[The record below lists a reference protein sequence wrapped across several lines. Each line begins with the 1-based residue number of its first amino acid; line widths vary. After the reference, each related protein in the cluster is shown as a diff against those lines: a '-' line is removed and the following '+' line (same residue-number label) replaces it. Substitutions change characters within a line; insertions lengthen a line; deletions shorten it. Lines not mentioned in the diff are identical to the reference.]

1 MYGHLL
7 DAIIQGLNVE
17 KHEMD
22 LLDENSFES
31 EMATVLEF
39 RYKIYQR
46 KLVQKEEGN
55 NFERQKTVI
64 TIKDS
69 ES

>member
-1 MYGHLL
+1 
-7 DAIIQGLNVE
+7 
-17 KHEMD
+17 MD